1 MKVLVTGA
9 NGHIG
14 ANVCREL
21 LQQGHEVRAFV
32 RKTADMHGLQGLSI
46 ETAYG
51 DVMDVSSLSAAAQGC
66 DAIIHLAAVYKT
78 IAKTPEEIVA
88 PAVEGSKNVF
98 AAAKQAGIKR
108 IVYTSS
114 IASIGFSDSPD
125 HMRSGEDWNEDAQNP
140 YYIAKTQSEK
150 VAQQLSRDYNIEL
163 IVLCPALVLG
173 AYDYRITPSNQLI
186 RDLVNGKGQTY
197 RGGMNL
203 VDVRDVAAIHV
214 AALTKGVNR
223 KRYVVGGGNIE
234 VKKVGAILTRFTG
247 VKPMHL
253 PTPRWFTLGMASMI
267 EHSCKLF
274 GAKPPLTRDLVYE
287 VVERYGYYD
296 NSDTIAT
303 FGIQPHT
310 PEEALKASL
319 EWLIQQGQIKPRVV
333 QKIKN
338 IGLIQTV

>member
-21 LQQGHEVRAFV
+21 LQQGHSVRAFV
-32 RKTADMHGLQGLSI
+32 RKSADMQGLAGLDI
-46 ETAYG
+46 EIAQG
-51 DVMDVSSLSAAAQGC
+51 DVMDVSALIAAAKGC

-125 HMRSGEDWNEDAQNP
+125 HMRTGDDWNDDAQNP

-150 VAQQLSRDYNIEL
+150 VAQQLSYDYDIEL

-173 AYDYRITPSNQLI
+173 AYDYRITPSNQLV

-203 VDVRDVAAIHV
+203 VDVRDVASAHV

-223 KRYVVGGGNIE
+223 KRYVIGGSNVE
-234 VKKVGAILTRFTG
+234 VKKVGAILTRLTG

-253 PTPRWFTLGMASMI
+253 ATPRWFTLGMASMI
-267 EHSCKLF
+267 EHSCKLL

-296 NSDTIAT
+296 CSETYTT
-303 FGIQPHT
+303 FDIT
-310 PEEALKASL
+310 PRSTEEALKASL
-319 EWLIQQGQIKPRVV
+319 EWLIKLNRIKPAVI
-333 QKIKN
+333 QKIRN
-338 IGLIQTV
+338 IGLIQA